1 MCRAFCDT
9 RTARLARF
17 PIHLAT
23 RSLLLA
29 NVGERFVYR
38 PRLRLALMLRKVF
51 HQLLLS
57 SITIE
62 EKFLPGPKR
71 QTTNITVG
79 HTWGVPNKSH
89 DLQVPLCH
97 DCIVADRLIAGL

>member
-1 MCRAFCDT
+1 MKSCVW
-9 RTARLARF
+9 LASLS
-17 PIHLAT
+17 ICTTHL
-23 RSLLLA
+23 LLLA

-57 SITIE
+57 FITIE
-62 EKFLPGPKR
+62 EKFLPGSKR
-71 QTTNITVG
+71 QTTNITIG

-89 DLQVPLCH
+89 DLQFRSAMTALLR
-97 DCIVADRLIAGL
+97 IG